1 MSSKLTKAQLT
12 VELARVTQER
22 DDALIALDAA
32 QRTIAALEAGQ
43 PAHRLPFTPRPQ
55 PRLVELRRE
64 PTRQG
69 DLLRAG
75 EALYQAHITAR
86 DDGRGYQVVAPIP
99 HAKPLVTSLS
109 PAGVG
114 FLPEHAISKLIR
126 A

>member
-32 QRTIAALEAGQ
+32 QRTIAALEGKQ
-43 PAHRLPFTPRPQ
+43 PAGRQLRPQ